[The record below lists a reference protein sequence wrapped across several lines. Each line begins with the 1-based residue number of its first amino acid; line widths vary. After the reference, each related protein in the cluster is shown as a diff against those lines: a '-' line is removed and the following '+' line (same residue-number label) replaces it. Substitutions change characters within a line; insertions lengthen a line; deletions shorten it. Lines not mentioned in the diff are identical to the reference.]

1 MTSSQAPR
9 GARDGQKKKVVLE
22 RPWLAEGPLPK
33 EPDLKVPLCAIK
45 QAQPC
50 CGGRG
55 YQVVPKGATAHA
67 MICKCV
73 EECAACA
80 GRAHRIE
87 NDLAKPCKTPPPPL
101 VVNLINSAHIPAR
114 YADAS
119 LEKFT
124 NFSGNG
130 RQFLADLSRWRSKF
144 APDQGKGL
152 IIEGPVGVGK
162 TYLLAALAKEFCAQ
176 GQSVRFIDFFHLL
189 GELRSGFSQGKADA
203 AQLAPIID
211 VDVLII
217 DELGKGRNSDWELT
231 VLDQLVCGRYNQ
243 QRTIIAST
251 NYRLKGKPTYSYNN
265 QDLERGGTG
274 SAGEFASDKFDAL
287 EQRIGPRIFSRL
299 KEMTMFVEL
308 SGDDYRRREP

>member
-1 MTSSQAPR
+1 LSA
-9 GARDGQKKKVVLE
+9 KKKVVLE
-22 RPWLAEGPLPK
+22 RPWLEGEAAKDLTPPK
-33 EPDLKVPLCAIK
+33 ALLCAIK

-55 YQVVPKGATAHA
+55 YQVEGKGVGAEARA
-67 MICKCV
+67 SLCKCV
-73 EECAACA
+73 EECEACA
-80 GRAHRIE
+80 GRAHRVE
-87 NDLAKPCKTPPPPL
+87 GDVSKPCRTPPPPL
-101 VVNLINSAHIPAR
+101 VVNLINAAHIPAR

-144 APDQGKGL
+144 SPEQGKGL

-162 TYLLAALAKEFCAQ
+162 TYLLAALAKDFAAQ
-176 GQSVRFIDFFHLL
+176 GRSVRFIDFFHLL
-189 GELRSGFSQGKADA
+189 GELKTGFSQGKADA
-203 AQLAPIID
+203 AQLAPILD

-217 DELGKGRNSDWELT
+217 DELGKGRNTDFELT

-251 NYRLKGKPTYSYNN
+251 NYRLKGKPAYTYNN
-265 QDLERGGTG
+265 QDLERGGG
-274 SAGEFASDKFDAL
+274 GAGEFASDKFEPL
-287 EQRIGPRIFSRL
+287 ESRIGPRIFSRL

-308 SGDDYRRREP
+308 SGDDYRRRDP